1 MWPVAGPNQFCW
13 ATAWPATEVKQVRRA
28 VVWEPP
34 AVELQTTQGQK
45 VRKLLAETRQGQ
57 QVGKPLAETS
67 QGQQV
72 WKLLPGT
79 RKSSQPALDA
89 VAAGQVTELKPE
101 LVTE

>member
-45 VRKLLAETRQGQ
+45 VRKPLAETRQGQ
-57 QVGKPLAETS
+57 QVGKPLAE
-67 QGQQV
+67 
-72 WKLLPGT
+72 T

-89 VAAGQVTELKPE
+89 VAAGQVTELEPE

>member
-57 QVGKPLAETS
+57 QV
-67 QGQQV
+67 